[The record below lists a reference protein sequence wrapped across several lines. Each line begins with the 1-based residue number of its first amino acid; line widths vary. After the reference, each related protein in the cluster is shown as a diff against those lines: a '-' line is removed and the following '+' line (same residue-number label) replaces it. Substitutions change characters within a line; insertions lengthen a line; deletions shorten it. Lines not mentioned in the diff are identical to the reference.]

1 MNYPGYPNV
10 ANPDYSPPQEMLSYP
25 DQFGGAYLADNYTTS
40 PEYSL
45 DSFFDQALGPAD
57 MSSVF
62 PKDQGQFNPSL
73 PATGIS
79 ASSTTTSNRTSSYT
93 TSRHPS
99 DAAPFGKLEQLSF
112 GFSFDP
118 LSTEP
123 FETACFSPNTHV
135 SSRTPSL
142 CGDAP
147 EKASSPTS
155 PTSPTSTLSPRNLK
169 RESPSSPD
177 SASEESTPKR
187 PQRKRGRPRLDRTE
201 TISSTSSPSSKSQ
214 KTGRLPH
221 NQVERKYREGLN
233 AELERLR
240 RAVPTLP
247 QSDEAGAM
255 GQPKP
260 SKAMVLASAI
270 DYIRNLEAERDGLK
284 LDNDRLR
291 QAATSGQT
299 IRTWKVE
306 DESLQE
312 FLTDP

>member
-25 DQFGGAYLADNYTTS
+25 DQFGSAYMGDAYTTS
-40 PEYSL
+40 PDYAL
-45 DSFFDQALGPAD
+45 DSFFDQALTSVD
-57 MSSVF
+57 MPSAFSA
-62 PKDQGQFNPSL
+62 KEQAQYNPTV
-73 PATGIS
+73 PTTGV
-79 ASSTTTSNRTSSYT
+79 AATSNTTSSYS

-99 DAAPFGKLEQLSF
+99 DAVPFGKLEHLSF
-112 GFSFDP
+112 GLSFDP
-118 LSTEP
+118 ISTEP
-123 FETACFSPNTHV
+123 FETACFSPNTHI
-135 SSRTPSL
+135 SSGTPSL

-147 EKASSPTS
+147 EKASSPS
-155 PTSPTSTLSPRNLK
+155 LSPHNVK
-169 RESPSSPD
+169 REFPSSPD
-177 SASEESTPKR
+177 TASEEPTPKR

-270 DYIRNLEAERDGLK
+270 EYIRKIEAERDGLK
-284 LDNDRLR
+284 LENDRLR
-291 QAATSGQT
+291 QTAASGQT
-299 IRTWKVE
+299 IRNWKVE

>member
-1 MNYPGYPNV
+1 MNFPDYPNV

-25 DQFGGAYLADNYTTS
+25 DQFGSAYLADTYTTS

-45 DSFFDQALGPAD
+45 DSFFDQALTSGD
-57 MSSVF
+57 VSSAF
-62 PKDQGQFNPSL
+62 PKDQSQFNP
-73 PATGIS
+73 PQMPTEIS
-79 ASSTTTSNRTSSYT
+79 TSSTDPSNRTGSYS

-118 LSTEP
+118 TSTEP
-123 FETACFSPNTHV
+123 FETACFSLNTQIP
-135 SSRTPSL
+135 SRTPSL

-147 EKASSPTS
+147 EKASTPTS
-155 PTSPTSTLSPRNLK
+155 FTLSPRNLK

-177 SASEESTPKR
+177 SALEDPSSER

-270 DYIRNLEAERDGLK
+270 EYIRKLEAENSALK
-284 LDNDRLR
+284 VDNDRLR
-291 QAATSGQT
+291 QAAASGQT
-299 IRTWKVE
+299 IRNWKVE
-306 DESLQE
+306 DEPLQE

>member
-10 ANPDYSPPQEMLSYP
+10 ANPDYSPSQEMFAYP
-25 DQFGGAYLADNYTTS
+25 DQYGNAYQADTYTTS

-45 DSFFDQALGPAD
+45 DTFFDQALTSVD
-57 MSSVF
+57 TSSTF
-62 PKDQGQFNPSL
+62 PKDQGSFNPTL

-79 ASSTTTSNRTSSYT
+79 ASNTTSERTSSHS

-118 LSTEP
+118 ICTEP
-123 FETACFSPNTHV
+123 FETACFSPTTHIP
-135 SSRTPSL
+135 SRTPSL

-155 PTSPTSTLSPRNLK
+155 STSTLSPRNLK

-177 SASEESTPKR
+177 SASEEPTPKR

-270 DYIRNLEAERDGLK
+270 EYIRKIEAERDALK
-284 LDNDRLR
+284 LENERLR
-291 QAATSGQT
+291 QAAASGQT
-299 IRTWKVE
+299 IRNWKVE

>member
-10 ANPDYSPPQEMLSYP
+10 ANPDYSPPQEMLSYT
-25 DQFGGAYLADNYTTS
+25 DQFGSAYLADSYTTS

-57 MSSVF
+57 MSPAF

-79 ASSTTTSNRTSSYT
+79 ASSTTPSNRTSSYS

-99 DAAPFGKLEQLSF
+99 DAAPFGKLGQLSF

-123 FETACFSPNTHV
+123 FETACVSPNSHV

-155 PTSPTSTLSPRNLK
+155 STLSPRNLK

-270 DYIRNLEAERDGLK
+270 EYIRKLETERDALRA
-284 LDNDRLR
+284 DNDRLR
-291 QAATSGQT
+291 QAASSGQT
-299 IRTWKVE
+299 IRNWKVE

>member
-1 MNYPGYPNV
+1 MNYPSYPNV

-25 DQFGGAYLADNYTTS
+25 EPFGSAYLADTYTTS

-45 DSFFDQALGPAD
+45 DSFFDQALTSGD
-57 MSSVF
+57 MSSAF
-62 PKDQGQFNPSL
+62 PKDQGQFNHPQL
-73 PATGIS
+73 PTGVAT
-79 ASSTTTSNRTSSYT
+79 SSTDPSNRTSSYS

-118 LSTEP
+118 TSTEP
-123 FETACFSPNTHV
+123 FETACFSPNTHIP
-135 SSRTPSL
+135 SRTPSL

-147 EKASSPTS
+147 EKTSSPTS
-155 PTSPTSTLSPRNLK
+155 FTLSPRNFK

-177 SASEESTPKR
+177 SALEEPTPKR

-240 RAVPTLP
+240 RAVPSLP

-260 SKAMVLASAI
+260 SKSMVLASAI
-270 DYIRNLEAERDGLK
+270 EYIRKLEVENSALK
-284 LDNDRLR
+284 ADNDRLR
-291 QAATSGQT
+291 QAAASGQT
-299 IRTWKVE
+299 IRNWKVE

>member
-10 ANPDYSPPQEMLSYP
+10 ANPDYSPTQEMLSYP
-25 DQFGGAYLADNYTTS
+25 DQFGPAYIADSYTTS
-40 PEYSL
+40 PDYSL
-45 DSFFDQALGPAD
+45 ETFFDQATFAPVD
-57 MSSVF
+57 MQPTF
-62 PKDQGQFNPSL
+62 TRDQGQYTAL
-73 PATGIS
+73 PASGIP
-79 ASSTTTSNRTSSYT
+79 TTNNTPSNRTSSYS

-99 DAAPFGKLEQLSF
+99 DAAPLGKLEQFSF

-123 FETACFSPNTHV
+123 FEKACFSPNTHV

-142 CGDAP
+142 CGDAS
-147 EKASSPTS
+147 EKASSPT
-155 PTSPTSTLSPRNLK
+155 TLTLSPRNLK

-177 SASEESTPKR
+177 SAPEEQAPPAR

-270 DYIRNLEAERDGLK
+270 EYIQKLEAERDTLK
-284 LDNDRLR
+284 LDNERLR
-291 QAATSGQT
+291 QTAASGQT
-299 IRTWKVE
+299 IRNWKME
-306 DESLQE
+306 DESLQD

>member
-1 MNYPGYPNV
+1 MNYPNYPNV

-25 DQFGGAYLADNYTTS
+25 DQFGTAYLADTYITS

-45 DSFFDQALGPAD
+45 DSFFDQALTPGD
-57 MSSVF
+57 ISSAF
-62 PKDQGQFNPSL
+62 PKDQGQFNP
-73 PATGIS
+73 PPPPTGIS
-79 ASSTTTSNRTSSYT
+79 VSSTTPSNRTSSYS

-118 LSTEP
+118 TSTEP
-123 FETACFSPNTHV
+123 FEKACFSPNTHI

-142 CGDAP
+142 CGDAT
-147 EKASSPTS
+147 EKASSP
-155 PTSPTSTLSPRNLK
+155 TLSPRNLK

-177 SASEESTPKR
+177 SALEEPHPKR

-270 DYIRNLEAERDGLK
+270 EYIRKLEAENSALK
-284 LDNDRLR
+284 VDNDRLR
-291 QAATSGQT
+291 QTAASGQT
-299 IRTWKVE
+299 IRNWKAE

>member
-1 MNYPGYPNV
+1 MHYSGYPSV

-25 DQFGGAYLADNYTTS
+25 DQFGSAYLADTYTTS

-45 DSFFDQALGPAD
+45 DSFFDQALTSAD
-57 MSSVF
+57 MSPAF
-62 PKDQGQFNPSL
+62 PSKEQGPFNTTL
-73 PATGIS
+73 PTTGIT
-79 ASSTTTSNRTSSYT
+79 ASSNTASSYS

-118 LSTEP
+118 IPTEP
-123 FETACFSPNTHV
+123 FETACFSPNTHIP
-135 SSRTPSL
+135 SRTPSL

-147 EKASSPTS
+147 EKASSPSYS
-155 PTSPTSTLSPRNLK
+155 PSNLK

-177 SASEESTPKR
+177 SAPEEPTTKR
-187 PQRKRGRPRLDRTE
+187 PQRKRGRPRLDRNE
-201 TISSTSSPSSKSQ
+201 TISSTSSPSFKSQ

-240 RAVPTLP
+240 RAVPSLP

-270 DYIRNLEAERDGLK
+270 EYIRKIETERDVLK
-284 LDNDRLR
+284 AENEKLR
-291 QAATSGQT
+291 NAAASGQT
-299 IRTWKVE
+299 IRSWKVE

>member
-25 DQFGGAYLADNYTTS
+25 DQFGSAYLADTYTTS

-45 DSFFDQALGPAD
+45 DSFFDQALTAGD
-57 MSSVF
+57 MSSAF
-62 PKDQGQFNPSL
+62 SKDQSQFNPPQL
-73 PATGIS
+73 PNGIS
-79 ASSTTTSNRTSSYT
+79 TSSTDPSHRTSSYS

-118 LSTEP
+118 RSIEP
-123 FETACFSPNTHV
+123 FETACFSPNTQV
-135 SSRTPSL
+135 PSRTPSL

-147 EKASSPTS
+147 EKASSPMS
-155 PTSPTSTLSPRNLK
+155 LTLSPRNLK

-177 SASEESTPKR
+177 SALEEPTSKR

-201 TISSTSSPSSKSQ
+201 TTSSTSSPSSKSQ

-270 DYIRNLEAERDGLK
+270 EYIRKLEAENGALK
-284 LDNDRLR
+284 VDNERLR
-291 QAATSGQT
+291 QAAASGQT
-299 IRTWKVE
+299 IKNWKVE
-306 DESLQE
+306 DGSLQE

>member
-1 MNYPGYPNV
+1 MSYPGYPNV
-10 ANPDYSPPQEMLSYP
+10 ANADYSPSQEMLSYP
-25 DQFGGAYLADNYTTS
+25 DQFGSAYLADTYTTS
-40 PEYSL
+40 PDYSL
-45 DSFFDQALGPAD
+45 DSFFDQALTSVD
-57 MSSVF
+57 MSSAF
-62 PKDQGQFNPSL
+62 PSKDQGTFNPIV

-79 ASSTTTSNRTSSYT
+79 ASSNTASSYT
-93 TSRHPS
+93 NSRHPS

-118 LSTEP
+118 IPTEP

-147 EKASSPTS
+147 EKASPS
-155 PTSPTSTLSPRNLK
+155 LSPCNLK

-177 SASEESTPKR
+177 SASEEPTPKR

-270 DYIRNLEAERDGLK
+270 EYIRKIEAERDMLK
-284 LDNDRLR
+284 LENERLR
-291 QAATSGQT
+291 QTQASGGT
-299 IRTWKVE
+299 TRNWKVE
-306 DESLQE
+306 DETLQE
-312 FLTDP
+312 FLADP

>member
-1 MNYPGYPNV
+1 MNYSGYPKV
-10 ANPDYSPPQEMLSYP
+10 ANLDYSPPQEMLSYP
-25 DQFGGAYLADNYTTS
+25 GDEFGSAHLADTYTTS

-45 DSFFDQALGPAD
+45 DSFFDQALTSVD
-57 MSSVF
+57 MSSAF
-62 PKDQGQFNPSL
+62 PKDQGQFNPTL

-79 ASSTTTSNRTSSYT
+79 ASSTTPSNRTSIYS

-99 DAAPFGKLEQLSF
+99 DAAPFE
-112 GFSFDP
+112 DP
-118 LSTEP
+118 
-123 FETACFSPNTHV
+123 
-135 SSRTPSL
+135 
-142 CGDAP
+142 
-147 EKASSPTS
+147 
-155 PTSPTSTLSPRNLK
+155 
-169 RESPSSPD
+169 
-177 SASEESTPKR
+177 TPKR
-187 PQRKRGRPRLDRTE
+187 PQRKRGRPRLDRTK

-255 GQPKP
+255 GQAKP

-270 DYIRNLEAERDGLK
+270 EYIRRIEAERDALK
-284 LDNDRLR
+284 LENERLR
-291 QAATSGQT
+291 QAAASGQT
-299 IRTWKVE
+299 IRNWRVE

>member
-1 MNYPGYPNV
+1 MNYPVYPNV
-10 ANPDYSPPQEMLSYP
+10 ANTDYSPPQEMLATYP
-25 DQFGGAYLADNYTTS
+25 DQFGSAYLADAYTTS

-45 DSFFDQALGPAD
+45 DSFFDQAL
-57 MSSVF
+57 SSVDMPSAF
-62 PKDQGQFNPSL
+62 PSKDQGPFNPTL

-79 ASSTTTSNRTSSYT
+79 ASSTNTTSSYPA
-93 TSRHPS
+93 SRHPS
-99 DAAPFGKLEQLSF
+99 DAAPFGKLEQFSF

-118 LSTEP
+118 ISTEP
-123 FETACFSPNTHV
+123 FETACFSPNTHI

-147 EKASSPTS
+147 EKASPS
-155 PTSPTSTLSPRNLK
+155 SPRNMK

-177 SASEESTPKR
+177 SASEEPIPKR
-187 PQRKRGRPRLDRTE
+187 PQRKRGRPRLDRVE
-201 TISSTSSPSSKSQ
+201 TVSSTSSPSSKSQ

-270 DYIRNLEAERDGLK
+270 EYIRKIEAERDALK
-284 LDNDRLR
+284 AENERFR
-291 QAATSGQT
+291 QAQASGQT
-299 IRTWKVE
+299 IRNWKVE

-312 FLTDP
+312 FLTEP

>member
-25 DQFGGAYLADNYTTS
+25 DQFGSAYIADTYTTS

-45 DSFFDQALGPAD
+45 DSFFDQALTTVD
-57 MSSVF
+57 MSSAF
-62 PKDQGQFNPSL
+62 PPKEQGPFNPTL
-73 PATGIS
+73 PATGIA
-79 ASSTTTSNRTSSYT
+79 ASSNTASSYS

-118 LSTEP
+118 ISTEP
-123 FETACFSPNTHV
+123 FETACFSPNTHI

-147 EKASSPTS
+147 EKASSPS
-155 PTSPTSTLSPRNLK
+155 LSPRNLK

-177 SASEESTPKR
+177 SAPEEPRPQR

-240 RAVPTLP
+240 RAVPSLP
-247 QSDEAGAM
+247 QSNEAGAM

-260 SKAMVLASAI
+260 SKATVLASAI
-270 DYIRNLEAERDGLK
+270 EYIRKIEAERDMLK
-284 LDNDRLR
+284 VENERLR
-291 QAATSGQT
+291 NAAASGQT
-299 IRTWKVE
+299 IRNWKVE

>member
-1 MNYPGYPNV
+1 MNYSGYPKV
-10 ANPDYSPPQEMLSYP
+10 ANLDYSPPQEMLSYP
-25 DQFGGAYLADNYTTS
+25 GDEFGSAHLADTYTTS

-45 DSFFDQALGPAD
+45 DSFFDQALTSVD
-57 MSSVF
+57 MSSAF
-62 PKDQGQFNPSL
+62 PKDQGQFNPTL

-79 ASSTTTSNRTSSYT
+79 ASSTTPSNRTSIYS

-118 LSTEP
+118 ISTEP
-123 FETACFSPNTHV
+123 FETACFSPNTHI

-147 EKASSPTS
+147 EKASSPS
-155 PTSPTSTLSPRNLK
+155 LSPRNLK

-177 SASEESTPKR
+177 STSEDPTPKR
-187 PQRKRGRPRLDRTE
+187 PQRKRGRPRLDRTK

-255 GQPKP
+255 GQAKP

-270 DYIRNLEAERDGLK
+270 EYIRRIEAERDALK
-284 LDNDRLR
+284 LENERLR
-291 QAATSGQT
+291 QAAASGQT
-299 IRTWKVE
+299 IRNWRVE

>member
-25 DQFGGAYLADNYTTS
+25 DQFGSAYLGDQYTTS

-45 DSFFDQALGPAD
+45 DSFFDQALASTD
-57 MSSVF
+57 MSPAF
-62 PKDQGQFNPSL
+62 PPKEQGPFNTTFGTDGVTTSSNP
-73 PATGIS
+73 
-79 ASSTTTSNRTSSYT
+79 ASSYS

-112 GFSFDP
+112 GFCFDP
-118 LSTEP
+118 ISTEP
-123 FETACFSPNTHV
+123 FETACFSPNTHI

-147 EKASSPTS
+147 EKASPS
-155 PTSPTSTLSPRNLK
+155 LSPRNLK

-177 SASEESTPKR
+177 SAPEEPTPKR
-187 PQRKRGRPRLDRTE
+187 PQRKRGRPRLERTE
-201 TISSTSSPSSKSQ
+201 NISNTSSPSSKSQ

-240 RAVPTLP
+240 RAVPSLP

-255 GQPKP
+255 GQAKP

-270 DYIRNLEAERDGLK
+270 DYIRKIEAERDALK
-284 LDNDRLR
+284 GENARLR
-291 QAATSGQT
+291 TAAASGQT

>member
-1 MNYPGYPNV
+1 MNYPDYPNV
-10 ANPDYSPPQEMLSYP
+10 ANPDYSPTQEMFTYP
-25 DQFGGAYLADNYTTS
+25 DQYGNVYTADTYTTS

-45 DSFFDQALGPAD
+45 DSFFDQALTTVD
-57 MSSVF
+57 MSSAF
-62 PKDQGQFNPSL
+62 TKEQGPFNSTL

-79 ASSTTTSNRTSSYT
+79 ASNSTSERTSSYP

-118 LSTEP
+118 ISTEP
-123 FETACFSPNTHV
+123 FETACFSPNTHI

-155 PTSPTSTLSPRNLK
+155 PTSSTVSLRNLK

-177 SASEESTPKR
+177 SASEEPTPKQ

-201 TISSTSSPSSKSQ
+201 TISSTSSPSTKSQ

-247 QSDEAGAM
+247 QSNEAGAM

-270 DYIRNLEAERDGLK
+270 EYIRKLETERDTLK
-284 LDNDRLR
+284 FENERLR
-291 QAATSGQT
+291 QAAASGQT
-299 IRTWKVE
+299 IRNWKVE

>member
-1 MNYPGYPNV
+1 
-10 ANPDYSPPQEMLSYP
+10 MLPYP
-25 DQFGGAYLADNYTTS
+25 DQFGSAYLADTYTTS

-45 DSFFDQALGPAD
+45 DSFFDQALTSGD
-57 MSSVF
+57 ISSTF
-62 PKDQGQFNPSL
+62 PKDQGQFNHPL
-73 PATGIS
+73 PPTRIP
-79 ASSTTTSNRTSSYT
+79 ASSATPSNRTSSYS

-99 DAAPFGKLEQLSF
+99 DAAPLGKLEQFSF

-118 LSTEP
+118 IPTEP
-123 FETACFSPNTHV
+123 FETACFSPNTHI

-155 PTSPTSTLSPRNLK
+155 FTLSPRNLK
-169 RESPSSPD
+169 RESPSAPD
-177 SASEESTPKR
+177 SALEEPTPKR
-187 PQRKRGRPRLDRTE
+187 PQRKRGRPRLDRAE

-240 RAVPTLP
+240 RAVPTLA

-270 DYIRNLEAERDGLK
+270 EYIRRLEAENSALK
-284 LDNDRLR
+284 VDNDRLR
-291 QAATSGQT
+291 QAATSGQP
-299 IRTWKVE
+299 IRNWKIE

-312 FLTDP
+312 FQTDS

>member
-10 ANPDYSPPQEMLSYP
+10 ANQDYSPSQEMLSYP
-25 DQFGGAYLADNYTTS
+25 DQLGNTYIPDNYTTS
-40 PEYSL
+40 PEFSL
-45 DSFFDQALGPAD
+45 DSFFDQAAYPPAD
-57 MSSVF
+57 MATAF
-62 PKDQGQFNPSL
+62 PKNQGQYTTYPSSGA
-73 PATGIS
+73 P
-79 ASSTTTSNRTSSYT
+79 TTDNTPSNRTSSYSN
-93 TSRHPS
+93 SRHPS
-99 DAAPFGKLEQLSF
+99 DAAPLGKLEHFPF

-123 FETACFSPNTHV
+123 FERACFSPNTHI

-147 EKASSPTS
+147 EKASSPS
-155 PTSPTSTLSPRNLK
+155 SSLTLSPRNLK

-177 SASEESTPKR
+177 SAPEEQPAPTR
-187 PQRKRGRPRLDRTE
+187 PQRKRGRPRLDRNE
-201 TISSTSSPSSKSQ
+201 TVSSTSSPSSKNL

-270 DYIRNLEAERDGLK
+270 EYIQKLEEERDALK

-291 QAATSGQT
+291 QAAATGQT
-299 IRTWKVE
+299 IRTWKAE
-306 DESLQE
+306 DESLQDY
-312 FLTDP
+312 LTN

>member
-1 MNYPGYPNV
+1 MNFPGYPSV
-10 ANPDYSPPQEMLSYP
+10 ANLDRSPPQEMLSYP
-25 DQFGGAYLADNYTTS
+25 DQFGSAYLADTYTTS
-40 PEYSL
+40 PDYSL
-45 DSFFDQALGPAD
+45 DSFFDQALTSGD
-57 MSSVF
+57 MSSTF
-62 PKDQGQFNPSL
+62 PKDQSQFSPAQL
-73 PATGIS
+73 PAGIS
-79 ASSTTTSNRTSSYT
+79 TSSTDPSNRTGSYS

-99 DAAPFGKLEQLSF
+99 DAAPFE
-112 GFSFDP
+112 DP
-118 LSTEP
+118 
-123 FETACFSPNTHV
+123 
-135 SSRTPSL
+135 
-142 CGDAP
+142 
-147 EKASSPTS
+147 
-155 PTSPTSTLSPRNLK
+155 
-169 RESPSSPD
+169 
-177 SASEESTPKR
+177 TPKR

-270 DYIRNLEAERDGLK
+270 EYIRKLEAENSALK
-284 LDNDRLR
+284 VDNDRLR
-291 QAATSGQT
+291 QAAASGQT
-299 IRTWKVE
+299 IRNWKVE

>member
-25 DQFGGAYLADNYTTS
+25 DQFGSAYIADTYTTS

-45 DSFFDQALGPAD
+45 DSFFDQALTTVD
-57 MSSVF
+57 MSSAF
-62 PKDQGQFNPSL
+62 PPKEQGPFNPTL
-73 PATGIS
+73 PATGIA
-79 ASSTTTSNRTSSYT
+79 ASSNTASSYS

-99 DAAPFGKLEQLSF
+99 DAAPFE
-112 GFSFDP
+112 
-118 LSTEP
+118 EP
-123 FETACFSPNTHV
+123 RPQ
-135 SSRTPSL
+135 
-142 CGDAP
+142 
-147 EKASSPTS
+147 
-155 PTSPTSTLSPRNLK
+155 
-169 RESPSSPD
+169 
-177 SASEESTPKR
+177 R

-240 RAVPTLP
+240 RAVPSLP

-260 SKAMVLASAI
+260 SKATVLASAI
-270 DYIRNLEAERDGLK
+270 EYIRKIEAERDMLK
-284 LDNDRLR
+284 VENERLR
-291 QAATSGQT
+291 NAAASGQT
-299 IRTWKVE
+299 IRNWKVE

>member
-1 MNYPGYPNV
+1 MNFPGYPSV
-10 ANPDYSPPQEMLSYP
+10 ANLDRSPPQEMLSYP
-25 DQFGGAYLADNYTTS
+25 DQFGSAYLADTYTTS
-40 PEYSL
+40 PDYSL
-45 DSFFDQALGPAD
+45 DSFFDQALTSGD
-57 MSSVF
+57 MSSTF
-62 PKDQGQFNPSL
+62 PKDQSQFSPAQL
-73 PATGIS
+73 PAGIS
-79 ASSTTTSNRTSSYT
+79 TSSTDPSNRTGSYS

-112 GFSFDP
+112 GFSFNP
-118 LSTEP
+118 RSTEP
-123 FETACFSPNTHV
+123 FETACFFPNTQTP
-135 SSRTPSL
+135 SRTPSL

-147 EKASSPTS
+147 EKTSSPTS
-155 PTSPTSTLSPRNLK
+155 FTLSPPSLK
-169 RESPSSPD
+169 REPPSSPD
-177 SASEESTPKR
+177 SALEDPTPKR

-270 DYIRNLEAERDGLK
+270 EYIRKLEAENSALK
-284 LDNDRLR
+284 VDNDRLR
-291 QAATSGQT
+291 QAAASGQT
-299 IRTWKVE
+299 IRNWKVE

>member
-25 DQFGGAYLADNYTTS
+25 DQFGGAYLADSYTTS

-45 DSFFDQALGPAD
+45 DSFFEQALGPTD
-57 MSSVF
+57 MSSAF
-62 PKDQGQFNPSL
+62 PKDQGQYNPTL
-73 PATGIS
+73 PATGIP
-79 ASSTTTSNRTSSYT
+79 ASSTTPSNRTSSYS

-123 FETACFSPNTHV
+123 FERACFSPNTHV

-147 EKASSPTS
+147 EKASSPAST
-155 PTSPTSTLSPRNLK
+155 TLSPRNLK

-177 SASEESTPKR
+177 SVLEESTLKR

-270 DYIRNLEAERDGLK
+270 EYIRRLETERDALK
-284 LDNDRLR
+284 VDNDRLR
-291 QAATSGQT
+291 QAAASGQT
-299 IRTWKVE
+299 IRNWKVE